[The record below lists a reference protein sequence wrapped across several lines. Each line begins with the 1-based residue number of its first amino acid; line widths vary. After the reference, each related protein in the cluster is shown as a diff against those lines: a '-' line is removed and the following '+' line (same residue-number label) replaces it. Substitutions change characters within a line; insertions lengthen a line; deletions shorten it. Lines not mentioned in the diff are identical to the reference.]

1 MNHYDDLQR
10 FKEKT
15 RTQSLDFKDL
25 SSHAAARETGRL
37 GYSQSALSWGRK
49 RILAGHGRIG
59 IVTDTA
65 AGPDGYVSL
74 GRGRIRA
81 HAATNVTCS
90 PGSGH
95 ATPCLRFSAT

>member
-25 SSHAAARETGRL
+25 SSHATAREQGDWVIL
-37 GYSQSALSWGRK
+37 NQLSHGKK
-49 RILAGHGRIG
+49 RILSGHGRIG

-65 AGPDGYVSL
+65 GPYGYVSL
-74 GRGRIRA
+74 GRGTTRA
-81 HAATNVTCS
+81 HAAAIITCS
-90 PGSGH
+90 PGSGN
-95 ATPCLRFSAT
+95 AAACLRLSPT